1 MKKYTIYANCQGEA
15 LAKILSRE
23 THFSN
28 EYYHVNLPPV
38 QALSS
43 NDTNQVYATIAD
55 ADLIIAQPVGEV
67 FRGPSLSTRSIL
79 SRAKDDCTILTLPS
93 LYFDGYFPHIGT
105 LKCVDSPHSA
115 PFNLIHNYYY
125 ALMWAH
131 GFEFS
136 TAASLFTMLESH
148 YADVA
153 SKFAY
158 SSVEELRARESKNNT
173 TIMLADFILCEFN
186 KSRLF
191 HTPNHPTNSLLEEV
205 GRQVLERLFSN
216 DVAINTVSRGV
227 HPELLGAVKA
237 SIYPSIASS
246 LNLQFYADEDQNYQK
261 SNKTYTQSG
270 ALRRFWEFYDS
281 QHSSIPH
288 FRDLLIDEVCKR
300 KRDIADTFNNLFLAN
315 LYTAARQKKNSSQP
329 DTGRDDQDSVSKSDT
344 MSDHSRSISAT
355 TNLMRRKLWLH
366 IGHPKCGSTFIQ
378 STLAINHDE
387 LKLLDINYP
396 VDFKKYGFYNEAWL
410 ARNSRPSMGNCNAL
424 FRTLMRHDKVLAQT
438 IIDDLSYISSNLFLS
453 CEGLFYQPEI
463 TEFICK
469 SFAGAG
475 FDINIIAFVPNTY
488 RACVAGYLQRVR
500 NHQYHHTIF
509 DFIAR
514 PGQNR
519 FLDFNSIFN
528 SLARLEQVASVVFI
542 PYTKDG
548 ICSPLN
554 KSMPRSIINDL
565 SHAMKVDI
573 ESAINA
579 AALDSSCANKSFC
592 AEVYQAIMSFN
603 LAFSTRIP
611 YQAYQGISRDI
622 DMSEGLKSF
631 DYFFTKE
638 AKNAIEERY
647 SRESN
652 ANIALI
658 QDLNPE
664 YLPQEWAS
672 APHIYDLTRELNKTL
687 IRETIQILIDNAV

>member
-15 LAKILSRE
+15 LAKTLSRK

-28 EYYHVNLPPV
+28 EYHHVKLPPV

-43 NDTNQVYATIAD
+43 KDTNQVYATIAD
-55 ADLIIAQPVGEV
+55 ADLIIAQPVGEG

-79 SRAKDDCTILTLPS
+79 SRAKGDCTILTLPS
-93 LYFDGYFPHIGT
+93 LYFDGYFPHIGA

-136 TAASLFTMLESH
+136 NAESFFTMLEAH
-148 YADVA
+148 YANAA

-173 TIMLADFILCEFN
+173 TIMAADFILCEFN
-186 KSRLF
+186 RSRLF
-191 HTPNHPTNSLLEEV
+191 HTPNHPTNRLLEEV

-216 DVAINTVSRGV
+216 DVAMNTVSLGV

-237 SIYPSIASS
+237 AIYPSIASS
-246 LNLQFYADEDQNYQK
+246 LNLQFYTDGDQSYQK

-270 ALRRFWEFYDS
+270 ALRLFWDFYDS

-288 FRDLLIDEVCKR
+288 FRDLLIEEICKR
-300 KRDIADTFNNLFLAN
+300 KSDIVDTFNNLFLAN
-315 LYTAARQKKNSSQP
+315 PYTAARHKKNSSQP
-329 DTGRDDQDSVSKSDT
+329 DTGRYDQDFVCKSNT
-344 MSDHSRSISAT
+344 KPDHSRSISAI

-378 STLAINHDE
+378 STLASNHDE
-387 LKLLDINYP
+387 LKLLDISYP
-396 VDFKKYGFYNEAWL
+396 VDFKKYGFYDEAWL

-424 FRTLMRHDKVLAQT
+424 FRALSRHDKALAQT
-438 IIDDLSYISSNLFLS
+438 IIDDLSHTESNLFLS

-463 TEFICK
+463 SEFICK
-469 SFAGAG
+469 SFAETG

-500 NHQYHHTIF
+500 NHRYHHTIC

-519 FLDFNSIFN
+519 FLDFDGIFH
-528 SLARLEQVASVVFI
+528 SLTRLEHTASVAFI
-542 PYTKDG
+542 PYTKEG

-554 KSMPRSIINDL
+554 QSRAPSIINDL

-573 ESAINA
+573 ESVINA
-579 AALDSSCANKSFC
+579 ATPDGSCSNKSFC

-611 YQAYQGISRDI
+611 HQAYQNISRDI
-622 DMSEGLKSF
+622 DMGAGLKSF

-638 AKNAIEERY
+638 AKNAIEEKY
-647 SRESN
+647 SRDN
-652 ANIALI
+652 DANVALI
-658 QDLNPE
+658 QELNPE
-664 YLPQEWAS
+664 YFPQKWAS
-672 APHIYDLTRELNKTL
+672 APQISDLTRELNKTL
-687 IRETIQILIDNAV
+687 IRRVIQILIDNAV